1 MTTFET
7 FAQLLDDLMRDS
19 GLNGKQLA
27 DRVGV
32 KPTSI
37 SGWRRG
43 RDQPDGE
50 SLRLVALVLLET
62 IPKSEVARLVRA
74 WVELRLGSVAEL
86 VREPKEDC
94 RLNEG
99 LDRQSLDQILWRCS
113 AAQRQR
119 LRRLLLAAD
128 QHVKV
133 RDALLALDECLAT
146 PQGEKPA
153 VLPASEAT

>member
-7 FAQLLDDLMRDS
+7 FAQLLDDLMRAS
-19 GLNGKQLA
+19 GLNGRQLA

-50 SLRLVALVLLET
+50 SLRLVAQVLLET
-62 IPKSEVARLVRA
+62 LPRLEVARLVRA
-74 WVELRLGSVAEL
+74 WVELRLGTAAEL
-86 VREPKEDC
+86 VWEPMAEC
-94 RLNEG
+94 RLKEG
-99 LDRQSLDQILWRCS
+99 QDPQSLEQILWRCS
-113 AAQRQR
+113 AAQRQK

-128 QHVKV
+128 RHVKV
-133 RDALLALDECLAT
+133 REALLALDECLAT
-146 PQGEKPA
+146 PRGENPES
-153 VLPASEAT
+153 LPVSEAF